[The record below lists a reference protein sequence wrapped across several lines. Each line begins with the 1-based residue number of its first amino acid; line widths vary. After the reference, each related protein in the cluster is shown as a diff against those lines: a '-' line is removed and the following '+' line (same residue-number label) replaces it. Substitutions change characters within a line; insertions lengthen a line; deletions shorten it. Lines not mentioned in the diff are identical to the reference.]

1 MTPIRSSCWIS
12 DSKPIH
18 EKDSSEYLAPS
29 SLSPCPPKLRHQ
41 SNQTIDVASGPFSW
55 SCAGSENE
63 GNLPAFWVA
72 NSIATFWS
80 CKEVTRIFEFKFVFL
95 QKKWKLH
102 GNSAHMF
109 AGFPSEYWKSKRPS
123 TMRSRVK
130 PSVRAMHIRKGAS
143 SLPVVK
149 DNPKST
155 LHFASASF
163 DHPEYQ

>member
-1 MTPIRSSCWIS
+1 MKRTPASIS
-12 DSKPIH
+12 LRVLCP
-18 EKDSSEYLAPS
+18 LV
-29 SLSPCPPKLRHQ
+29 PPKLRHQ

-55 SCAGSENE
+55 SCAGSKNE

-95 QKKWKLH
+95 QKKIGNYMEILH
-102 GNSAHMF
+102 ICSL
-109 AGFPSEYWKSKRPS
+109 GFHRNIENQSGHLLWGVESNP
-123 TMRSRVK
+123 
-130 PSVRAMHIRKGAS
+130 VRAMHIRKGAS
-143 SLPVVK
+143 SLPVLK